1 MRNRRLTEPHVV
13 HLPRNTV
20 NLGHRY
26 DWKIVSQGRVVSTYA
41 GAQAVIRSSA
51 PFVVRATLTNGKT
64 RDMHSRI
71 Q

>member
-1 MRNRRLTEPHVV
+1 MRNRTVTEPHVV

-41 GAQAVIRSSA
+41 RALA
-51 PFVVRATLTNGKT
+51 VVRSAEPFILSVKLTNGKT
-64 RDMHSRI
+64 RIVYSSTK
-71 Q
+71 